1 MTSENPPVRKPFF
14 SPRFWPAAAALWTA
28 AVIALALSP
37 QVESGWLMKTFGD
50 KVLHAVAFAVGAVTW
65 INTIGAS
72 GRVRQSTALLW
83 GAVVALFFGAL
94 VEHLQGYVPLRQADI
109 RDFFADAAGVLL
121 AVAYFAVISAVRR
134 RPA

>member
-1 MTSENPPVRKPFF
+1 MSSVSQFF

-37 QVESGWLMKTFGD
+37 QVESSWLMKTFGD

-72 GRVRQSTALLW
+72 GRVRMSTALLW
-83 GAVVALFFGAL
+83 GAVAALFVGAL
-94 VEHLQGYVPLRQADI
+94 VEHLQGYVPFRRADV
-109 RDFFADAAGVLL
+109 RDFMADAVGVFL
-121 AVAYFAVISAVRR
+121 AVAYLATVSAIRR
-134 RPA
+134 RFA